1 MLIRK
6 YHGSHLQDK
15 EIKLD
20 ITKAIDSSVDLRNK
34 KELIEK
40 FVLSL
45 TPTSD
50 VDEDWQTF
58 VSKEKK
64 AELDAI
70 VSDENLKEEE
80 TYSFINN
87 AFKNGEIISAGT
99 AFAKILPPVS
109 RFSPT
114 DERTIKKERVLEK
127 LNIYFD
133 RYYDISRGGI

>member
-6 YHGSHLQDK
+6 YQGSHLQDK

-70 VSDENLKEEE
+70 IAEEKLKEEE

-87 AFKNGEIISAGT
+87 AFKNGEIVSVGT
-99 AFAKILPPVS
+99 AFSKILPPVS
-109 RFSPT
+109 KFTPT
-114 DERTIKKERVLEK
+114 DERTIIKERVLEK
-127 LNIYFD
+127 LNVYFD